1 MATTTNYSFP
11 TPDDTD
17 LVKDGASAIRSF
29 GTAVDTQ
36 IKDLSPG
43 TTAGDIDYYTT
54 STDKARVAI
63 GTAGQILA
71 VNSGAT
77 APEWV
82 AAPTGGSLTQLAT
95 GTLSGTTVTISSIS
109 SSYTHLL
116 LYVTGHKDGSG
127 AMLNMRLNGIT
138 TSSYRD
144 VYMKTGATANTA
156 GATTTFGNIGECAQ
170 TAATSKTTVL
180 IPFYNDA
187 TATHQ
192 FNSIA
197 NAGNAAYNITGYFA
211 PTGAITSLSMGA
223 GGFVNTFTG
232 GTYYLYGVK

>member
-1 MATTTNYSFP
+1 
-11 TPDDTD
+11 
-17 LVKDGASAIRSF
+17 
-29 GTAVDTQ
+29 
-36 IKDLSPG
+36 
-43 TTAGDIDYYTT
+43 
-54 STDKARVAI
+54 
-63 GTAGQILA
+63 
-71 VNSGAT
+71 
-77 APEWV
+77 
-82 AAPTGGSLTQLAT
+82 
-95 GTLSGTTVTISSIS
+95 
-109 SSYTHLL
+109 
-116 LYVTGHKDGSG
+116 
-127 AMLNMRLNGIT
+127 MLNMRLNGIT

-144 VYMKTGATANTA
+144 VYMKTGATSNTA